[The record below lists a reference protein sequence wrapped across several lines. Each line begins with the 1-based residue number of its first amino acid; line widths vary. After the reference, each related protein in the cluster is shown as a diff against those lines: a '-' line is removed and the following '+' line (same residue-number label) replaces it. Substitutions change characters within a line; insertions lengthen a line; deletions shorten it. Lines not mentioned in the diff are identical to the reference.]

1 MCVCVCVCVSV
12 QCVWCACVCG
22 VCVVFVRVYVHVNVC
37 SGEKETCC
45 PSIKLK
51 TWSPWWHTSYCWI
64 TEHTLLACSF
74 WLHEPCHPLFKSIAH
89 GTAAQGWVWRG
100 TNLQHMATTCNF
112 ILMQTDRHVRTHTRT
127 HVHTHTHTHR
137 CMLHTRHMHAAY
149 TQPRIVHIWTALHP
163 VLTTTACRTCA
174 GLLWY
179 VSETCPQLRN
189 RHICMKTQKHMQTH
203 TIWYVYSSTAL

>member
-1 MCVCVCVCVSV
+1 MCVCVSV
-12 QCVWCACVCG
+12 QCVWCVC

-74 WLHEPCHPLFKSIAH
+74 WLPEPCHPLFKSIAH

-127 HVHTHTHTHR
+127 HVHTHTHTDACCIHDT
-137 CMLHTRHMHAAY
+137 CMLHTHNLELSTSELPCILSLLQLHAGHVLVFCD
-149 TQPRIVHIWTALHP
+149 TFQKLAL
-163 VLTTTACRTCA
+163 
-174 GLLWY
+174 
-179 VSETCPQLRN
+179 S
-189 RHICMKTQKHMQTH
+189 
-203 TIWYVYSSTAL
+203 